1 MAQRAQGSPA
11 AVPGQLLLSNCRVLD
26 PVQGIVSVSS
36 SDVVVVGERISRITS
51 HQRGEATLAAA
62 QAIGDVIDCRQ
73 APAVMTGRQR
83 AAPRAALQVLEGML
97 ARGVTTVRDCGG
109 ADWGLAQAV
118 EEGAVAGPRLL
129 FAGHALSQTGG
140 HGDMRGRRGGT
151 ACMASGI
158 VAWVA
163 PSPEGK
169 AGARASPAGAR
180 CPAHGC
186 RGEDCCACGSAL
198 RGIGRVCDGVPEV
211 RKAAR
216 DELRKG
222 AHCIKVMASGGV
234 SSPTDRLENTQFALD
249 ELKAAVEEAAAC
261 GTYVAAHAYTA
272 PAIKR
277 AVLAGVRSI
286 EHGNGLD
293 EEGAELMATHDAF
306 LVPTL
311 VTYQQLVERGEAAG
325 MRRELVAKAG
335 GLVQQG
341 LEALALAQDKGV
353 TICYGSDLLGGLHAF
368 QLHELLIR
376 AQVHKGFL
384 ADLILLDG
392 NPLED
397 IRVLADPSKLRLV
410 VKGGRPPIGGQ
421 LPTTPP
427 PPPAQQPAAMP
438 SREPYEQNEGQ
449 AQVGTAGLLSLISL
463 SKNATSGFAG
473 FAVKTAIVSSSAA
486 TVFGLCS
493 YMLLHG
499 PLGPGISFLGGYLFG
514 AVGGVVSRWRT
525 DVADALLTVD
535 RFPRLIEHHLRAGE
549 ARFELEGQSFE
560 AWRADLRRNP
570 RKQGHV
576 VAAMYSASP
585 TLCRIHSEREEAVA
599 QMYVEDEAAACE

>member
-1 MAQRAQGSPA
+1 M
-11 AVPGQLLLSNCRVLD
+11 PGQLLLSNCRVLD

-62 QAIGDVIDCRQ
+62 QAIGDVIDCRGMVLMPGLCD
-73 APAVMTGRQR
+73 AHVHVTACTADLPGLLSLSESLVATR
-83 AAPRAALQVLEGML
+83 AARVLEGML

-140 HGDMRGRRGGT
+140 HGDMRG
-151 ACMASGI
+151 
-158 VAWVA
+158 
-163 PSPEGK
+163 
-169 AGARASPAGAR
+169 
-180 CPAHGC
+180 

-376 AQVHKGFL
+376 AQVLPPKEIIRQATINCAELFQMEDRLGQVHKGFL

-410 VKGGRPPIGGQ
+410 VKGGRV
-421 LPTTPP
+421 
-427 PPPAQQPAAMP
+427 M
-438 SREPYEQNEGQ
+438 R
-449 AQVGTAGLLSLISL
+449 
-463 SKNATSGFAG
+463 
-473 FAVKTAIVSSSAA
+473 
-486 TVFGLCS
+486 
-493 YMLLHG
+493 
-499 PLGPGISFLGGYLFG
+499 
-514 AVGGVVSRWRT
+514 R
-525 DVADALLTVD
+525 AL
-535 RFPRLIEHHLRAGE
+535 
-549 ARFELEGQSFE
+549 
-560 AWRADLRRNP
+560 
-570 RKQGHV
+570 
-576 VAAMYSASP
+576 
-585 TLCRIHSEREEAVA
+585 
-599 QMYVEDEAAACE
+599 